1 MKKMISILSMMVVCG
16 VLSQKSVYAGIEGF
30 LYAGGACFGNTG
42 DAGNEICSGQIKQNS
57 MRTLPCAE
65 SEVGSSCNNSE
76 SGGTNHKCIKLAA
89 GPKCAARSCP
99 SDTAM
104 VIHFPKGYFEKDPNT
119 QQYKTYTEDDLKGK
133 AVALNGICTPK
144 SDLAQDCNDKCDESC
159 TNRSGQCEPWY
170 VDWQVANNMLKN
182 KNYIPNSKGGPFLM
196 TDGQGYVSCH
206 CVVKENVREV
216 EPENK
221 CRDVVYVCPNVRG
234 TSEDLDVKFEAVL
247 DGVVE
252 KGTKKSSDTCINQT
266 KKWLKDNAATVVEK
280 CNEKLS
286 CTNIS
291 EDFIKQTVDE
301 ATNSN
306 GKLEYSVTISKEELD
321 KWGCQ
326 AGENGGNVQKDGSQ
340 EANSSETGAPALEA
354 SEDEEDD
361 SDSTSQEEAV
371 PAPEALDEDE
381 VKGARD
387 RINAFMKM
395 VDSDRSVW
403 KNTDGSFNA
412 TRLASDLTA
421 GVVLGTVGGVVSGVL
436 IKKSQVD
443 KGFDALNCSVGGQK
457 IADWGDEFR
466 VGLRR

>member
-1 MKKMISILSMMVVCG
+1 MKKMISTLSMMVICG
-16 VLSQKSVYAGIEGF
+16 LLSQKSVYAGIESF

-42 DAGNEICSGQIKQNS
+42 DAGNEICSGQIEQNN
-57 MRTLPCAE
+57 MRTLPCTE
-65 SEVGSSCNNSE
+65 SEVGQSCDNSE
-76 SGGTNHKCIKLAA
+76 SGGTNHKCIKLAD

-104 VIHFPKGYFEKDPNT
+104 VIHFPEGYFKKDPKT
-119 QQYKTYTEDDLKGK
+119 KQYKTYTEDDLKGE

-196 TDGQGYVSCH
+196 TGGQGYVSCH

-234 TSEDLDVKFEAVL
+234 TSEDLDVKFEGVL
-247 DGVVE
+247 EGVVE
-252 KGTKKSSDTCINQT
+252 SNTAKSSETCINQT
-266 KKWLKDNAATVVEK
+266 KKWLKDNAATVVAK

-291 EDFIKQTVDE
+291 EDFIKQTVDK

-306 GKLEYSVTISKEELD
+306 GKLEYSVTISEEELD

-326 AGENGGNVQKDGSQ
+326 AGENGDSGESGELEDGSQ
-340 EANSSETGAPALEA
+340 EADSSETGAPAADGKNTVTKNTVTENGG
-354 SEDEEDD
+354 
-361 SDSTSQEEAV
+361 
-371 PAPEALDEDE
+371 LDKDK
-381 VKGARD
+381 VKSAHD
-387 RINAFMKM
+387 RINAFMKK
-395 VDSDRSVW
+395 VDSERSVW
-403 KNTDGSFNA
+403 KNADDSFNA

>member
-1 MKKMISILSMMVVCG
+1 
-16 VLSQKSVYAGIEGF
+16 
-30 LYAGGACFGNTG
+30 
-42 DAGNEICSGQIKQNS
+42 
-57 MRTLPCAE
+57 
-65 SEVGSSCNNSE
+65 
-76 SGGTNHKCIKLAA
+76 
-89 GPKCAARSCP
+89 
-99 SDTAM
+99 
-104 VIHFPKGYFEKDPNT
+104 
-119 QQYKTYTEDDLKGK
+119 
-133 AVALNGICTPK
+133 
-144 SDLAQDCNDKCDESC
+144 
-159 TNRSGQCEPWY
+159 
-170 VDWQVANNMLKN
+170 MLKN

-196 TDGQGYVSCH
+196 TGGQGYVSCH
-206 CVVKENVREV
+206 CVVKEDVREV

-221 CRDVVYVCPNVRG
+221 CRDVVYMCPDVYDI
-234 TSEDLDVKFEAVL
+234 SKDLDVKFEGEL
-247 DGVVE
+247 EGVGE
-252 KGTKKSSDTCINQT
+252 SNTTESSEICINQT
-266 KKWLKDNAATVVEK
+266 KKWLKENAKRVATE

-291 EDFIKQTVDE
+291 ENFIKRTVDE
-301 ATNSN
+301 ATNIN
-306 GKLEYSVTISKEELD
+306 GKLEYSVTISREELD
-321 KWGCQ
+321 KWGCKSDK
-326 AGENGGNVQKDGSQ
+326 NGGNVQ
-340 EANSSETGAPALEA
+340 EADSSETVAEA
-354 SEDEEDD
+354 SEDKEDD
-361 SDSTSQEEAV
+361 SDSASQEEVV

-387 RINAFMKM
+387 RINAFMKR